1 MIEPYRKQYTIHA
14 YEVDASGRAQLPS
27 LLNYLQDAAGDH
39 AGSLGL
45 GVTDLLRNRLT
56 WLLSRYHIKVVRY
69 PVHGQRIEVST
80 WPSGKKGIFALRDF
94 EVSDE
99 EGNPMLAATTSWV
112 LIDLESK
119 QPVRLN
125 NFVPDDLTFNKRAIE
140 DEFPPLP
147 ELERAEHELQLPVL
161 VGDLDFNRHV
171 NNVVYIKWALEA
183 APPGILSSLRPLE
196 IEVSYRAEAFYGD
209 RIVSKIQE
217 VAGASPRT
225 FLHQIFRSS
234 DGIELTRLRT
244 IWG

>member
-1 MIEPYRKQYTIHA
+1 MIEPFRKKYEVHS

-56 WLLSRYHIKVVRY
+56 WLLSRYHVKVVRY

-99 EGNPMLAATTSWV
+99 EGRPMLAATTSWV
-112 LIDLESK
+112 LIDLDSK
-119 QPVRLN
+119 QPARLN
-125 NFVPDDLTFNKRAIE
+125 DFVPDDLTVNKRAIE

-147 ELERAEHELQLPVL
+147 ELEKAEHELLLPVL
-161 VGDLDFNRHV
+161 AKDLDFNRHV
-171 NNVVYIKWALEA
+171 NNVVYIQWALEA
-183 APPGILSSLRPLE
+183 APPEILGSLRPLE

-217 VAGASPRT
+217 VPGSSPRT

-244 IWG
+244 VWG

>member
-147 ELERAEHELQLPVL
+147 ELARAPAPRPGRGLGFQPPRQQWRLHQMGPGSRPAGNLELSPSPGDRSVVSGRSILRRSNRFKNSGSRRSIAAHVSPSDFPVL
-161 VGDLDFNRHV
+161 RRD
-171 NNVVYIKWALEA
+171 
-183 APPGILSSLRPLE
+183 
-196 IEVSYRAEAFYGD
+196 
-209 RIVSKIQE
+209 
-217 VAGASPRT
+217 
-225 FLHQIFRSS
+225 
-234 DGIELTRLRT
+234 
-244 IWG
+244 